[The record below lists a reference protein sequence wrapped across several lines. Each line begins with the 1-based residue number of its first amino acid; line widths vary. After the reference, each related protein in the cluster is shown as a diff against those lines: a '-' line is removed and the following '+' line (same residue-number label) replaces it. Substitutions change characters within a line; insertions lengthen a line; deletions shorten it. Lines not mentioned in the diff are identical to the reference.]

1 LPARITNFFFAPP
14 CPPRRSPPG
23 PAAPGVAPSPQVLE
37 EIVGEIYDEDD
48 AARGEDVADRGLIRR
63 VVRADDGASSPAY
76 AIKGE
81 AELDDVRAAL
91 FPEDGGDPG
100 DAPAAAPPPLDDEDL
115 DCVTLSGYLCALRG
129 EIPAEGDAVEASGF
143 TFTVVE
149 SDERRVREVRAVR
162 AADAAADDD
171 CPSCDE

>member
-1 LPARITNFFFAPP
+1 M
-14 CPPRRSPPG
+14 
-23 PAAPGVAPSPQVLE
+23 LE
-37 EIVGEIYDEDD
+37 EIVGEIYDEEDAVAGADD
-48 AARGEDVADRGLIRR
+48 ADRALIQR
-63 VVRADDGASSPAY
+63 VVDGDGAF

-143 TFTVVE
+143 TFPVVE
-149 SDERRVREVRAVR
+149 SDERRVREVRVVR
-162 AADAAADDD
+162 SADDD
-171 CPSCDE
+171 RPSRQSCDEE